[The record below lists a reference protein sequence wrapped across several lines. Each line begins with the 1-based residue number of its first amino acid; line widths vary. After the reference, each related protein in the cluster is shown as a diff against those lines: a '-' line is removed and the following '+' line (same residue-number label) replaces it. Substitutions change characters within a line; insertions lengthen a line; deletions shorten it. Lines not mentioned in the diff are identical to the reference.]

1 MTGLQL
7 SDLLEPVMQLAY
19 EAGRLIE
26 SELNRPDGPRG
37 SGFKADVDVE
47 IEVLLRQR
55 LKHILNC
62 DFVGEETGCE
72 LSGHPFSWVVD
83 PNDGTGDFLNR
94 RPGSAISIGLLHNA
108 TPVLGVVY
116 APVTPSGPDCIAWAE
131 GAPALLRN
139 GRPVNND
146 LQSAILAPGT
156 AVMVSYGGTQKAK
169 QNALLCHPAI
179 FHPMPS
185 IAYRLAR
192 VAAGDGVAAVSLYSV
207 SPHDL
212 VAGHA
217 LLRAVNGDIWNEKG
231 ESVRYASPQAFT
243 RSLNFCFGGAQA
255 ACSELLGRPWH
266 SLKGSGYVL

>member
-1 MTGLQL
+1 MAPPAG
-7 SDLLEPVMQLAY
+7 SHY
-19 EAGRLIE
+19 EAWRCLRNQGR
-26 SELNRPDGPRG
+26 
-37 SGFKADVDVE
+37 F
-47 IEVLLRQR
+47 
-55 LKHILNC
+55 
-62 DFVGEETGCE
+62 
-72 LSGHPFSWVVD
+72 
-83 PNDGTGDFLNR
+83 NDGTGDFLNR

>member
-1 MTGLQL
+1 MSDLPSPKKHKTSNWSAIWVLPLVALAIGAWLAWRAFDQAGVDIQVRFESGDGIQANKTEVLYKGISVGKVTDLHVSKDIKGVVATIEIKKEAQEYLSKDTRFWLVKPRVSLAGVTGLETL
-7 SDLLEPVMQLAY
+7 VSGVYIAVDPVKGEKEERYFTA
-19 EAGRLIE
+19 
-26 SELNRPDGPRG
+26 
-37 SGFKADVDVE
+37 
-47 IEVLLRQR
+47 QR

-146 LQSAILAPGT
+146 LQSAILGKRP
-156 AVMVSYGGTQKAK
+156 AK
-169 QNALLCHPAI
+169 
-179 FHPMPS
+179 
-185 IAYRLAR
+185 
-192 VAAGDGVAAVSLYSV
+192 
-207 SPHDL
+207 SP
-212 VAGHA
+212 
-217 LLRAVNGDIWNEKG
+217 
-231 ESVRYASPQAFT
+231 
-243 RSLNFCFGGAQA
+243 
-255 ACSELLGRPWH
+255 SELQH
-266 SLKGSGYVL
+266 

>member
-1 MTGLQL
+1 MTGLRL

-19 EAGRLIE
+19 EAGLLIE

-116 APVTPSGPDCIAWAE
+116 APVTPSGPDCIAW
-131 GAPALLRN
+131 LRVH
-139 GRPVNND
+139 R
-146 LQSAILAPGT
+146 LYC
-156 AVMVSYGGTQKAK
+156 VMVV
-169 QNALLCHPAI
+169 P
-179 FHPMPS
+179 
-185 IAYRLAR
+185 
-192 VAAGDGVAAVSLYSV
+192 
-207 SPHDL
+207 
-212 VAGHA
+212 
-217 LLRAVNGDIWNEKG
+217 
-231 ESVRYASPQAFT
+231 
-243 RSLNFCFGGAQA
+243 
-255 ACSELLGRPWH
+255 
-266 SLKGSGYVL
+266 

>member
-1 MTGLQL
+1 MRR
-7 SDLLEPVMQLAY
+7 A
-19 EAGRLIE
+19 
-26 SELNRPDGPRG
+26 LNRPDGPRG

-146 LQSAILAPGT
+146 LQSAILGKRP
-156 AVMVSYGGTQKAK
+156 AK
-169 QNALLCHPAI
+169 
-179 FHPMPS
+179 
-185 IAYRLAR
+185 
-192 VAAGDGVAAVSLYSV
+192 
-207 SPHDL
+207 SP
-212 VAGHA
+212 
-217 LLRAVNGDIWNEKG
+217 
-231 ESVRYASPQAFT
+231 
-243 RSLNFCFGGAQA
+243 
-255 ACSELLGRPWH
+255 SELQH
-266 SLKGSGYVL
+266 